1 MVVILESTGSFLQ
14 KSHKQLR
21 LTGTDPVDSAL
32 SISEPT
38 IRVWTVA
45 EKTKGPRA

>member
-14 KSHKQLR
+14 KSHKRLR
-21 LTGTDPVDSAL
+21 LTGIDSVDSAL
-32 SISEPT
+32 SRSGPT

-45 EKTKGPRA
+45 KKTKGSRA